1 MPIFTLKKIQEVPD
15 QDEEEVETMV
25 EINVPDDIFRKILV
39 KLNGRSLHR
48 ARQVSKEW
56 NSFILEQV
64 LGTVEY
70 RREMERTLQQQW
82 RSATPAMLEFTI
94 GGQSQSIVLTL
105 TDKFAVTYEMPSH
118 TELFSRICQID

>member
-94 GGQSQSIVLTL
+94 EGQSQSIVLTL
-105 TDKFAVTYEMPSH
+105 TDKS
-118 TELFSRICQID
+118 IKI